1 MLKRV
6 KSGGITMLNK
16 YSSWLYVLTVLFSS
30 TSSSMYII
38 ALTWILYETSGNAFY
53 SGLIVGIGF
62 IPGLLVNLFSG
73 VIIDRLNKK
82 NYHYF
87 FINSEFNDFI
97 SDNLYCY
104 QLISCLD
111 NNYISRNSPIV
122 EFNY

>member
-1 MLKRV
+1 
-6 KSGGITMLNK
+6 MLNK

-73 VIIDRLNKK
+73 VI
-82 NYHYF
+82 
-87 FINSEFNDFI
+87 
-97 SDNLYCY
+97 
-104 QLISCLD
+104 
-111 NNYISRNSPIV
+111 
-122 EFNY
+122 